1 MDVVREAL
9 VFKVVVLSCGCIG
22 FGWEDRDILPDPFL
36 QPNPSPERFSC
47 PGKKNCSS
55 WHAKRSNTETYLF
68 SKLVLENIIRICI
81 KLYPDQCLLTLRY
94 VSIFFMHVVRS
105 VNFN

>member
-1 MDVVREAL
+1 MDVVREAF

-81 KLYPDQCLLTLRY
+81 KLYPDQCLHCGMSVYSLCTL
-94 VSIFFMHVVRS
+94 SDL
-105 VNFN
+105 